1 MNTILALI
9 AVSALVGL
17 VLGLYFSWI
26 AILVSVPIL
35 AIFSAT
41 ILQNEGFA
49 VLAGIAIIVVCLTA
63 NQVAY
68 WVGVTWLLA
77 VRRTAGASLPQD
89 QPDDE
94 PGENGHGDIG
104 RQNEHQEKTPP
115 RRVPMAE

>member
-1 MNTILALI
+1 
-9 AVSALVGL
+9 
-17 VLGLYFSWI
+17 LGLYFSWI

-35 AIFSAT
+35 AVFSAT
-41 ILQNEGFA
+41 MLQNEGFA

-63 NQVAY
+63 NQFAY

-104 RQNEHQEKTPP
+104 R
-115 RRVPMAE
+115 